1 MGNKERIF
9 SVIGKLLLGLA
20 TFIVGALALGIT
32 ATLLFSLMTTTGKIG
47 GKTAGNTVDVAIMD
61 RYDMYMT
68 NKVSDALDGIL
79 SVDKVYW
86 LSDFDQVAP
95 EPNPECYGSSNDPS
109 TLGWLL
115 EAAEDILDGQDTL
128 FNTETELIRGTEVRY
143 YLDETIFA
151 VTWKQAVND
160 STFTISEVKIKH
172 PSQFRRFLS
181 GGAYGSGI
189 QLKTTEMAASVNAVV
204 ASAGDFYGF
213 RSFGTLV
220 YNGEIKRVNNEL
232 VDTCYIDDKGDLHFS
247 YRGEYDSMEAA
258 QEFVDKNNI
267 RFSVAFGP
275 ALIEHGKPIQLT
287 DYYIGEIW
295 DQYDRSALC
304 QMGELHYMV
313 VVCNQEDPHYG
324 LPVNLEE
331 FQQRLVEFGCE
342 MAYTLDGGQT
352 ATIVMNDKLINRVV
366 YNAERDITDIIY
378 FATAIPNG
386 E

>member
-1 MGNKERIF
+1 MGTKERIF
-9 SVIGKLLLGLA
+9 SVIGKLLLGVA
-20 TFIVGALALGIT
+20 TIVVAVLSLGIT
-32 ATLLFSLMTTTGKIG
+32 ATLLISLMTTTGKIG
-47 GKTAGNTVDVAIMD
+47 GKTVGGAVDVAIMD

-79 SVDKVYW
+79 SVEKVYW

-95 EPNPECYGSSNDPS
+95 EPNQERFGSTNDPS
-109 TLGWLL
+109 TLGWLFD
-115 EAAEDILDGQDTL
+115 EAKDILDGQETL
-128 FNTETELIRGTEVRY
+128 FTTDTKLIRGTEARY

-151 VTWKQAVND
+151 VTWKQDVHD

-213 RSFGTLV
+213 RNFGTLV
-220 YNGEIKRVNNEL
+220 YNGEIQRVNNQL
-232 VDTCYIDDKGDLHFS
+232 VDTCYINDKGDLLFS
-247 YRGEYDSMEAA
+247 YRGEYDSMESA
-258 QEFVDKNNI
+258 QKFVDENNV

-275 ALIEHGKPIQLT
+275 ALIENGEPIKLT

-304 QMGELHYMV
+304 QMGELHYLF
-313 VVCNQEDPHYG
+313 VVCNRESYHWD
-324 LPVNLEE
+324 LPKTLEE

-366 YNAERDITDIIY
+366 YDSERDITDIIY
-378 FATAIPNG
+378 FATAMPDG

>member
-1 MGNKERIF
+1 MEKKEKIF
-9 SVIGKLLLGLA
+9 SVIGKLLRGLA
-20 TFIVGALALGIT
+20 TFIVGVLSLGLT
-32 ATLLFSLMTTTGKIG
+32 AILLFSLMATTGKIG
-47 GKTAGNTVDVAIMD
+47 GKTAGNAVNVAIMD
-61 RYDMYMT
+61 RYDMYIT

-79 SVDKVYW
+79 SVEKVYW

-95 EPNPECYGSSNDPS
+95 EPDQELFGSTNDPS
-109 TLGWLL
+109 TLGWLMD
-115 EAAEDILDGQDTL
+115 AAKEILDGQETL
-128 FNTETELIRGTEVRY
+128 FNTETKIIPGTEARY

-151 VTWKQAVND
+151 VTWKQDVNE
-160 STFTISEVKIKH
+160 SVFTISEVKIKH

-213 RSFGTLV
+213 RNFGTLV

-275 ALIEHGKPIQLT
+275 ALIKNGEPIKLT

-313 VVCNQEDPHYG
+313 VVCNQEHPYYG

-366 YNAERDITDIIY
+366 YDCERDITDIIY
-378 FATAIPNG
+378 FATAMPDG

>member
-1 MGNKERIF
+1 MEKKTKILSVIWKVVLGIVTTVIAAAALVLTVTMLWSLMLSDGNVGNKT
-9 SVIGKLLLGLA
+9 SNKA
-20 TFIVGALALGIT
+20 
-32 ATLLFSLMTTTGKIG
+32 
-47 GKTAGNTVDVAIMD
+47 VDVAIMD

-68 NKVSDALDGIL
+68 NKISDALDGIMA
-79 SVDKVYW
+79 VEKVYW
-86 LSDFDQVAP
+86 LSDDDLVAP
-95 EPNPECYGSSNDPS
+95 EPNRDCYGSSSDPS

-115 EAAEDILDGQDTL
+115 EAAEEILDGQETV
-128 FNTETELIRGTEVRY
+128 FSTETELVRGTEVRY

-160 STFTISEVKIKH
+160 STFTISEVKIKDA
-172 PSQFRRFLS
+172 SQFRRFLS
-181 GGAYGSGI
+181 GGVYGSGI
-189 QLKTTEMAASVNAVV
+189 HLKTTQMAASVNAVV

-213 RSFGTLV
+213 RNFGTLV
-220 YNGEIKRVNNEL
+220 YNGEVKRVNNAI
-232 VDTCYIDDKGDLHFS
+232 VDTCYIDDKGDLIFS
-247 YRGEYDSMEAA
+247 YRGEYDSFESATK
-258 QEFVDKNNI
+258 FVEENNI

-275 ALIEHGKPIQLT
+275 ALIENGVPIQLT

-324 LPVNLEE
+324 LPANLEE

-352 ATIVMNDKLINRVV
+352 ATIVMDDKLINRVV

-378 FATAIPNG
+378 FATAIPDG